1 MRGRRLFALCL
12 VACTSVAA
20 VAQDMTGILEMVAG
34 DSPRLKAASQTL
46 SLQQAGNAR
55 ERVLDD
61 PEFEFGMLW
70 GNDQTGNRH
79 DISVTQ
85 SIDLATLSGK
95 KGDLANSLDRQ
106 AGYQYESEKIEV
118 LYNARLMLAD
128 LVYYNALIEI
138 LTEQQ
143 SAMESLYEK
152 TGRSLKEGGS
162 TALDMG
168 KVRLQLS
175 SARTA
180 KSMAVTERMAVLESL
195 RGISGHPELDFSG
208 TGFECDM
215 PSDDFDSWLSGAV
228 HRSPLMRYVKW
239 GIESEAIQ
247 LDIDRMAWV
256 PKLDLGYMAELA
268 RDEKYRGV
276 TVGVSVPLWSNTSN
290 VRRSRAAINQ
300 AKADGDWQEQEFRT
314 QAANAWNRACSFA
327 DIARESQD
335 ALEQSDNRALLAK
348 ALEHGEL
355 SVLDYLMELGLYYD
369 AAKDNLQVQREY
381 HHALSEL
388 ARY

>member
-1 MRGRRLFALCL
+1 MALCL
-12 VACTSVAA
+12 MACTSVAA
-20 VAQDMTGILEMVAG
+20 VAQDMTGILEMVAK

-61 PEFEFGMLW
+61 PEFGFGMLW
-70 GNDQTGNRH
+70 GNEQTGNRH

-95 KGDLANSLDRQ
+95 KTDLARSLDRQ

-118 LYNARLMLAD
+118 LYEARLLLAD
-128 LVYYNALIEI
+128 LVYYNALIET

-143 SAMESLYEK
+143 SAMENLYEK
-152 TGRSLKEGGS
+152 TERSVKEGGS
-162 TALDMG
+162 TALDLG

-175 SARTA
+175 SAKTA
-180 KSMAVTERMAVLESL
+180 RAMAVTGRMAVLESL
-195 RGISGHPELDFSG
+195 RSISGHPELEFAG

-215 PSDDFDSWLSGAV
+215 PSGSLDSWLDGAV
-228 HRSPLMRYVKW
+228 HRSPLMRYIKW

-256 PKLDLGYMAELA
+256 PKLDVGYMAELT

-290 VRRSRAAINQ
+290 VRRSRAAISQ
-300 AKADGDWQEQEFRT
+300 AKADGDWQEQELRT
-314 QAANAWNRACSFA
+314 QAANAWNKACSFA
-327 DIARESQD
+327 DIARESQN
-335 ALEQSDNRALLAK
+335 ALELSDNRALLAR
-348 ALEHGEL
+348 ALEQGEL
-355 SVLDYLMELGLYYD
+355 SVLDYLVELGLYYD
-369 AAKDNLQVQREY
+369 AVKDNLQVQQEY